1 MSHLSIFLRDAC
13 ACLLGASLSV
23 HAQTQ
28 AQPSS
33 DALVDPVAAR
43 QQAREIAQ
51 GDPARW
57 YREDGT
63 RQARLR
69 TLKKEAG
76 AALQEARNACKK
88 APSAERKSCEQ
99 EARATYQNDL
109 AQAQAQ
115 VSGQTP

>member
-1 MSHLSIFLRDAC
+1 MSVHRTLLRAAC
-13 ACLLGASLSV
+13 ACLLGATLSA

-28 AQPSS
+28 TSS

-57 YREDGT
+57 YREDTT
-63 RQARLR
+63 RQAQLR
-69 TLKKEAG
+69 TLQKETG

-88 APSAERKSCEQ
+88 APSAERKGCEQ
-99 EARATYQNDL
+99 EARATYQRDM
-109 AQAQAQ
+109 AQAKAQ
-115 VSGQTP
+115 LDANSH

>member
-1 MSHLSIFLRDAC
+1 MSYLSILMRGAC
-13 ACLLGASLSV
+13 ACLLGATLSV

-28 AQPSS
+28 SQPSS

-43 QQAREIAQ
+43 QQAKEIAQ

-57 YREDGT
+57 YREDTT
-63 RQARLR
+63 RQAQLR
-69 TLKKEAG
+69 TSQKEAG

-88 APSAERKSCEQ
+88 GPSAERKRCEA

-109 AQAQAQ
+109 AQARAG
-115 VSGQTP
+115 SQTPM